1 MKYRLNEHVEE
12 FIDSDAELTA
22 HWVFTEEGKPLS
34 RYENE
39 DDNIED
45 SDNNYGKA
53 VVLMGG
59 FFLASVI
66 FLVYAIA
73 KHSFLI

>member
-1 MKYRLNEHVEE
+1 MKYRLNDHVEEE
-12 FIDSDAELTA
+12 FIDNDAELTA
-22 HWVFTEEGKPLS
+22 HWVFTEEGKPLT
-34 RYENE
+34 RYEN
-39 DDNIED
+39 DDIED
-45 SDNNYGKA
+45 SDNNYSKA

-66 FLVYAIA
+66 FLIYAIA